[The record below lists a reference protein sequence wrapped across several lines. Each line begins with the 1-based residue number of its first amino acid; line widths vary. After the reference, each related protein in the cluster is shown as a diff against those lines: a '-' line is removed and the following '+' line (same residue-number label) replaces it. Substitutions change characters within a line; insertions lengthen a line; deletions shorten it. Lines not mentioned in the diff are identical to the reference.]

1 MYKALVDE
9 QTNKPPQEDLDRV
22 LLLLASEPRPGFEA
36 EFGEL
41 TRREIDR
48 LLWPEPKNEKG
59 AG

>member
-1 MYKALVDE
+1 MDE
-9 QTNKPPQEDLDRV
+9 RTPKPAQEDLDRV
-22 LLLLASEPRPGFEA
+22 LLLLVSEPRHGCEA

-59 AG
+59 DG